1 MRGPSPSAQAPASG
15 SGASR
20 GVSAVPGGRCG
31 AGGARVPTGGDDDVG
46 RSADHQQMLD
56 IVAPHQHQAPPTIN
70 GRGINDRQAGHAPA
84 IGTGTE
90 AIIGKSANQPGG
102 GADQG
107 QHGHEG

>member
-1 MRGPSPSAQAPASG
+1 MPVRRRR
-15 SGASR
+15 SGAMAISDLA
-20 GVSAVPGGRCG
+20 VLSALRT
-31 AGGARVPTGGDDDVG
+31 RM
-46 RSADHQQMLD
+46 QW
-56 IVAPHQHQAPPTIN
+56 HQAPPTIN